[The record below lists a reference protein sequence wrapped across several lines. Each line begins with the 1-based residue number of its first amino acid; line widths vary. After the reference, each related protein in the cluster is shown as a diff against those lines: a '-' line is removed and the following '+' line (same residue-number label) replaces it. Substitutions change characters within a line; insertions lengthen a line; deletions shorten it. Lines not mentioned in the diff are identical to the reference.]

1 MGQTLSVNFATQAP
15 GPLTTPSQ
23 GAQFSP
29 QMTRQTNAIVLDNT
43 CTGKLIAIMIIKH
56 PTNGI
61 SMNRCLLW
69 IPVSNNV
76 LLEW

>member
-1 MGQTLSVNFATQAP
+1 MGQTLSVDFATQAP

-29 QMTRQTNAIVLDNT
+29 QMTIQTNAIALDNT
-43 CTGKLIAIMIIKH
+43 YTGKLIAIMIMKH